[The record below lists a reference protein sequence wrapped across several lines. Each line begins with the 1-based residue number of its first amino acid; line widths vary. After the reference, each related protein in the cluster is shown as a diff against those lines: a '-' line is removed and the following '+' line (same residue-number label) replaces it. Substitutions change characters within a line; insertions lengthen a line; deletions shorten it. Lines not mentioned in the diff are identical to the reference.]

1 MSHGITRDRWSFL
14 AKGLVAT
21 LASGQADRRRDR
33 RRSRPM
39 FLPLED
45 RRPLSTFTVDST
57 ADDGSTGTLR

>member
-1 MSHGITRDRWSFL
+1 
-14 AKGLVAT
+14 
-21 LASGQADRRRDR
+21 
-33 RRSRPM
+33 M